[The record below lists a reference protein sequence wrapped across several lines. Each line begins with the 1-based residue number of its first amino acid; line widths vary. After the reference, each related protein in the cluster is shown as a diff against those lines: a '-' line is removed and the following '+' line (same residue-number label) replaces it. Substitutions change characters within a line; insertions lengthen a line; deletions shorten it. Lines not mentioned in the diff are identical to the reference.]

1 MKMTFEKYTI
11 SDNQLIEVA
20 IEMIE
25 MNNSRCVIVTN
36 TNGKVV
42 GVLSEGDILR
52 AILKGV
58 SIKSPISNVM
68 NPSFKSLFV
77 IDENKIIELLIK
89 GITLIPILND
99 QNELQDIVVYKDFI
113 ANKLVK

>member
-1 MKMTFEKYTI
+1 
-11 SDNQLIEVA
+11 
-20 IEMIE
+20 
-25 MNNSRCVIVTN
+25 
-36 TNGKVV
+36 
-42 GVLSEGDILR
+42 
-52 AILKGV
+52 
-58 SIKSPISNVM
+58 M

>member
-1 MKMTFEKYTI
+1 MTFEKYTI

-36 TNGKVV
+36 TNGKVL

-52 AILKGV
+52 SILKGV
-58 SIKSPISNVM
+58 SIKSPVKNIMMIN
-68 NPSFKSLFV
+68 FKYLLAKD
-77 IDENKIIELLIK
+77 DEKIMAWFKE
-89 GITLIPILND
+89 GITLIPILS
-99 QNELQDIVVYKDFI
+99 EGAYLKDIIVLTQYFEGK
-113 ANKLVK
+113 

>member
-1 MKMTFEKYTI
+1 MELHKYTI
-11 SDNQLIEVA
+11 QQIELIEQA

-25 MNNSRCVIVTN
+25 LNHSRCVIVIN
-36 TNGKVV
+36 QSNKVV
-42 GVLSEGDILR
+42 GILSEGDILR
-52 AILKGV
+52 AVLKGV

-68 NPSFKSLFV
+68 NPSYKSLFEK
-77 IDENKIIELLIK
+77 DENKVIELLIK

-113 ANKLVK
+113 ANIFNK